1 MKIFSTCVIVGLVF
15 GTASAREGD
24 NPVSKVVVLLK
35 DLQTRI
41 EKDGG
46 GEQAAYDK
54 YACWCEKTTGKTATT
69 ITSVKDLLKTTGNL
83 ILKLKGSVAILSSEI
98 KGLTVDIQKN
108 QDQQDEQTSIR
119 EKENAAFMAEKVE
132 LETAASS
139 LEKAIIVLKAVKGS
153 AASFVQTTQW
163 ATTMSEVLAKMSQ
176 ASSSMKLSDTQLS
189 LLGKLADQK
198 ESSSYAPQSATI
210 QGILSDMYTT
220 FTNNLQTSTAD
231 EAKAHRNYETLMD
244 TFQKS
249 LNTLEETMVKKV
261 QKKGED
267 EIQLADATQTYAD
280 SEEQLTAEIT
290 LFDAT
295 KASCTEK
302 TTAWSKRSS
311 LRTAELAGI
320 KKALEFLTSDEAK
333 ALFPKAIK
341 PGVSKGGAASFIQVA
356 SHSGKGAQ
364 KAFEAL
370 EVYARKSNSFRLA
383 SLAAQVRMQTSG
395 HFDAVIKTIDKLVV
409 QLDKEEQ
416 ADIKKVDECKGSY
429 QKIGLKKNDLDWK
442 IENNEAKVQT
452 HEKAIAS
459 KTEAKKVTIKD
470 IETADKTLA
479 DMAKE
484 RKAGNDAYKNG
495 KSDDEKAIVLLEKA
509 KAALAEY
516 YGKKS
521 FLQQEPD
528 MKLSDGDNAAVQTKG
543 VVSMLEMIIEDLN
556 AELAE
561 SKAAEAAAQ
570 TAYDEMK
577 KAVEDQKAKLTK
589 SKINLEGQL
598 AEEGSQKT
606 AESDLKKV
614 NEKSLKDEKT
624 TEVDLKKTCDD
635 AIKLQPERRKKRKIE
650 ADGLSQAREFLAGM
664 ESDAFVQA
672 PSAAAKS
679 PMPLFQ
685 TLSFLQRRPVL

>member
-1 MKIFSTCVIVGLVF
+1 MKVFSTCVILSLVL
-15 GTASAREGD
+15 GTASARQGD
-24 NPVSKVVVLLK
+24 NPVTKVVELLK

-41 EKDGG
+41 GKDGD

-54 YACWCEKTTGKTATT
+54 YACWCEKTTGKTAAT

-98 KGLTVDIQKN
+98 KGLAVDIQKN

-119 EKENAAFMAEKVE
+119 EKENAAFNAEKVE
-132 LETAASS
+132 LETASS
-139 LEKAIIVLKAVKGS
+139 ALEKAIIVLKAVKGS
-153 AASFVQTTQW
+153 SASFLQTTQW
-163 ATTMSEVLAKMSQ
+163 ATTMSEVLAKLTK
-176 ASSSMKLSDTQLS
+176 ASSSMKLSDAQLS
-189 LLGKLADQK
+189 LLGKLAD
-198 ESSSYAPQSATI
+198 SNAYAPQSATI

-220 FTNNLQTSTAD
+220 FTNNLQTSVAD

-244 TFQKS
+244 SFQKS

-280 SEEQLTAEIT
+280 SEDQLKAEIT

-295 KASCTEK
+295 KESCTEK
-302 TTAWSKRSS
+302 TAAWSKRSS

-320 KKALEFLTSDEAK
+320 KKALDFLTSDEAR

-341 PGVSKGGAASFIQVA
+341 PGVSKGGAASFIQVS
-356 SHSGKGAQ
+356 SHTGKGAQ
-364 KAFEAL
+364 KAFKAL
-370 EVYARKSNSFRLA
+370 ETYARQSHSFRLA

-395 HFDAVIKTIDKLVV
+395 HFDAVIKTIDKLLV

-442 IENNEAKVQT
+442 IENNKAKVQT
-452 HEKAIAS
+452 HEKAIAA
-459 KTEAKKVTIKD
+459 KTEAKKATIKD

-543 VVSMLEMIIEDLN
+543 VISMLDMIIEDLN

-570 TAYDEMK
+570 VAYDEMK

-589 SKINLEGQL
+589 AKISLDGQI
-598 AEEGSQKT
+598 AEEGTQKA
-606 AESDLKKV
+606 AESDLKKT
-614 NEKSLKDEKT
+614 NEKSLTDEKA
-624 TEVDLKKTCDD
+624 TEADLKKTCDD

-664 ESDAFVQA
+664 DSDALLQA
-672 PSAAAKS
+672 PHAAVES

-685 TLSFLQRRPVL
+685 ALSFLQRRPVL